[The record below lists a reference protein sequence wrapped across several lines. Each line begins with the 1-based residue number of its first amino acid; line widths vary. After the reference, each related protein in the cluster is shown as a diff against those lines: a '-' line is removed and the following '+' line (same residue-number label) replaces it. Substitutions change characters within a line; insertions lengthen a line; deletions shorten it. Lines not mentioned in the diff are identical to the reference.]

1 MNCKPPIHL
10 KLKSKRRL
18 PLLHK
23 PEKIKVTLA
32 SWKSLL
38 WNRQTEQF
46 ETLFLMKITT
56 DCSFL
61 KKTNIF
67 TVTGC
72 QVSSASS
79 IKLMKGS
86 RVTGRLFWKHIFPIS
101 MRIEKMLRSSNLFT
115 GDERNLG
122 KIIWLRWSFFMNSI
136 KFLYKLKVADWNL
149 QTY

>member
-1 MNCKPPIHL
+1 
-10 KLKSKRRL
+10 
-18 PLLHK
+18 
-23 PEKIKVTLA
+23 
-32 SWKSLL
+32 
-38 WNRQTEQF
+38 
-46 ETLFLMKITT
+46 MKITT

-86 RVTGRLFWKHIFPIS
+86 RGTGRLFWKHIFPIS

-122 KIIWLRWSFFMNSI
+122 KIIWLRWSFLWILSNFFTNW
-136 KFLYKLKVADWNL
+136 KL
-149 QTY
+149 QTETSNLLKEILLHGCFLRFLNCTNGSKSHKVTGDVGNLC